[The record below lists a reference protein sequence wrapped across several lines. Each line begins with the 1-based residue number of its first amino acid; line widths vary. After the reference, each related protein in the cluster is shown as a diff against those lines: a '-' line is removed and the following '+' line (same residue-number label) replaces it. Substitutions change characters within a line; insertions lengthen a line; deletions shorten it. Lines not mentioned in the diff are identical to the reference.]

1 MRGAVPANLALRED
15 WHFQAALAPR
25 VEQTAPPMKDP
36 SWRALIQPDI
46 LRGWR
51 TGDIGT
57 GVSRRFPGQTI
68 EWQARARKVT
78 LAATYVANR
87 RASHSPFQAAL
98 FVGRVR
104 PRPMTDRLESPP
116 LVDHR
121 VAQLFALVKEALAG
135 ATESLLSV
143 EPVTAQ
149 AIIDADEEI
158 DDLTSE
164 VDRLVWERIDAGS
177 VSPLELR
184 HLVAVLLILPELERS
199 ADLAEH
205 IAQRAARNL
214 GAEMN
219 AVSRGLVQRM
229 SEVALDM
236 WGAAANAYADRQ
248 ALAFALNE
256 ADEEIDWLHARLT
269 DEIANG
275 GMSNPVATEVT
286 LLARF
291 YERLGDHAVNLAR
304 RIARFSANHS
314 EAVSPSS

>member
-1 MRGAVPANLALRED
+1 
-15 WHFQAALAPR
+15 
-25 VEQTAPPMKDP
+25 
-36 SWRALIQPDI
+36 
-46 LRGWR
+46 
-51 TGDIGT
+51 
-57 GVSRRFPGQTI
+57 
-68 EWQARARKVT
+68 
-78 LAATYVANR
+78 
-87 RASHSPFQAAL
+87 
-98 FVGRVR
+98 
-104 PRPMTDRLESPP
+104 MTDRMESPP
-116 LVDHR
+116 LVDQR

-304 RIARFSANHS
+304 RIARFSVNHQ